1 LFLPPVS
8 PLDEQGVTIR
18 PSQEWGESVT
28 LLDVLNVARRIWR
41 RVLLAALIATPVGV
55 AVGVLRPKSYV
66 ARAAFVAEQSK
77 LSSLPAGLGG
87 LAAQFG
93 LDLPGEAARSP
104 QFYSQLLSTSD
115 MLRSLLDSV
124 VPVSPTDSTTIRE
137 ALLGAQDTSRNGTDR
152 ALRKLRKRIQ
162 ATADARTSVV
172 TFSIRAATP
181 ATAERMAS
189 ILIEQ
194 IKHFNVSTRQLQA
207 KERRQFLEGRVA
219 DAYRTLGTSEEELRR
234 FYERNRRFSESPTL
248 VFEESRMKRAIELR
262 QELYTTLS
270 KELETARIQE
280 VNDTPTIT
288 IVDLPFS
295 SSRPS
300 GPTIPLLAAAF
311 FVLGACVAGAWLAT
325 VPASR
330 TPGVRAAS
338 AAD

>member
-1 LFLPPVS
+1 VTARPQ
-8 PLDEQGVTIR
+8 QGL
-18 PSQEWGESVT
+18 GESVT
-28 LLDVLNVARRIWR
+28 LLDVLNLARRIWR

-66 ARAAFVAEQSK
+66 ARASFVAEQTK
-77 LSSLPAGLGG
+77 LGSLPSGLGA

-93 LDLPGEAARSP
+93 LDIPGDAGRSP

-124 VPVSPTDSTTIRE
+124 VPVSPRDSTTIRE
-137 ALLGAQDTSRNGTDR
+137 LLLGVKDTSRNGTDR

-162 ATADARTSVV
+162 AAADARTSVV
-172 TFSIRAATP
+172 TLSVRTVTP
-181 ATAERMAS
+181 ATAERMAG
-189 ILIEQ
+189 ILIGQ

-219 DAYRTLGTSEEELRR
+219 DAYEILRTSEEELRR

-248 VFEESRMKRAIELR
+248 VFEESRMKRAVELR

-270 KELETARIQE
+270 KELEAARIQE

-300 GPTIPLLAAAF
+300 GPTIPVFGAVF
-311 FVLGACVAGAWLAT
+311 FVLGACIASGWLAAA
-325 VPASR
+325 PASR
-330 TPGVRAAS
+330 IRGAARAAT